1 MCGLLYDGLMIQYP
15 VHDICWY
22 LARTSERTRAD
33 IELLEF
39 GQTDRRARVSGWDL
53 LADSKRGSDPK
64 VCVILAPL
72 VQVTVTDVFHSFRL
86 NHSSSTRDL
95 TCCRYQ
101 VPFPVFFFF
110 SLCSCSCNSW
120 LQTPTLNPPARYP
133 SQREFAPTTFT
144 EENIAQRFAQS
155 KLVTTCQFDEPLA
168 GSKKTPNHLPMDEQ
182 QWTPVQVLFFGGFLA
197 TRLDRTLRL
206 AGRGRCSW
214 LTSGVCRMC
223 LMDQRFAK
231 FKGH

>member
-1 MCGLLYDGLMIQYP
+1 MNRGETPPILQNQLININIYIYIIVLYTWYKLCGLLYDGLMIQYP

-101 VPFPVFFFF
+101 VPFPVVYF
-110 SLCSCSCNSW
+110 
-120 LQTPTLNPPARYP
+120 
-133 SQREFAPTTFT
+133 
-144 EENIAQRFAQS
+144 
-155 KLVTTCQFDEPLA
+155 
-168 GSKKTPNHLPMDEQ
+168 
-182 QWTPVQVLFFGGFLA
+182 LFFLFAAVLA
-197 TRLDRTLRL
+197 ILGCRL
-206 AGRGRCSW
+206 
-214 LTSGVCRMC
+214 
-223 LMDQRFAK
+223 QP
-231 FKGH
+231 

>member
-1 MCGLLYDGLMIQYP
+1 MIQYP

-110 SLCSCSCNSW
+110 SLQLFLQFLAADSNLESSCSLPLAAGIRPNHLHRREHS
-120 LQTPTLNPPARYP
+120 PTLRPIM
-133 SQREFAPTTFT
+133 E
-144 EENIAQRFAQS
+144 S